1 MHSYQRISV
10 FPKMFPNVKNGDNIQ
25 GFLGWPMA
33 PPGQRSGQHPRRWR
47 CRWLGPCLC
56 TVLGRT
62 STVHCPQKTWGIL
75 AIIGANLDTKIES
88 AIVNIVNILSWFP
101 CFKFIQCKHVHVYIY
116 IYLYVYIYI
125 YRCIFIYG
133 FIWDV
138 YVYLVC
144 LNVFW
149 YLFGVPWSHSKGR
162 EHCQLPGA
170 QPHMAKAPAIS
181 RIVLWNWLQY

>member
-1 MHSYQRISV
+1 MVVGYIGYVLWNGSVETGNRWICHCHSSW
-10 FPKMFPNVKNGDNIQ
+10 G
-25 GFLGWPMA
+25 A
-33 PPGQRSGQHPRRWR
+33 P
-47 CRWLGPCLC
+47 
-56 TVLGRT
+56 
-62 STVHCPQKTWGIL
+62 
-75 AIIGANLDTKIES
+75 LDTKIES

-101 CFKFIQCKHVHVYIY
+101 CFKFIQCKHVHLYIY
-116 IYLYVYIYI
+116 IYIYICMCIYI